1 MRQISVD
8 SSPGMARV
16 SSPNRVFGL
25 FLKELFKNCYLIPKG
40 DFSALS
46 CKNAQG
52 LDSRR
57 TFFSSSMFQG
67 DPFYGLPPV
76 EAWLARCW
84 LSQQRRLEAQAR
96 TWLKRHAATTAT
108 AAACSLRG
116 SPVPQFRS

>member
-16 SSPNRVFGL
+16 SSPNRVFAL
-25 FLKELFKNCYLIPKG
+25 FLKKLFKNCYLIPKG

-57 TFFSSSMFQG
+57 TFFF
-67 DPFYGLPPV
+67 
-76 EAWLARCW
+76 
-84 LSQQRRLEAQAR
+84 
-96 TWLKRHAATTAT
+96 
-108 AAACSLRG
+108 
-116 SPVPQFRS
+116 